1 MAETDVT
8 QTTATTQAPP
18 EKSGGFPPFDTST
31 FPSQL
36 FWLAIT
42 FGFLFVVLWRVAGP
56 RINGAITLRRNT
68 INEAITAAHK
78 AREDADVAS
87 SAYQSALAAARARAQ
102 ALAEQT
108 RQTMNAEIAKA
119 KAEADA
125 TAAKAMHDADARI
138 TATRTEARGHVANA
152 ARDAAV
158 AIVQR
163 LTGETVS
170 PEDAAKAVGV

>member
-18 EKSGGFPPFDTST
+18 EKSGGFPPFDTAT

-42 FGFLFVVLWRVAGP
+42 FGFLFVVLWKVAGP

-68 INEAITAAHK
+68 INDAIAAAHK
-78 AREDADVAS
+78 ARGDADTAS
-87 SAYQSALAAARARAQ
+87 AAYQTALAGARARAH

-108 RQTMNAEIAKA
+108 RQTMNAEFAKA
-119 KAEADA
+119 KTDADH
-125 TAAKAMHDADARI
+125 AASTAMHEADARI
-138 TATRTEARGHVANA
+138 V
-152 ARDAAV
+152 
-158 AIVQR
+158 
-163 LTGETVS
+163 
-170 PEDAAKAVGV
+170 

>member
-56 RINGAITLRRNT
+56 RINTAITGRRDT
-68 INEAITAAHK
+68 INAAIDEAARSRADAEAAQGAYEDALAK
-78 AREDADVAS
+78 ARG
-87 SAYQSALAAARARAQ
+87 RAN
-102 ALAEQT
+102 ALAEET
-108 RQTMNAEIAKA
+108 RGKLNAEIAHA

-125 TAAKAMHDADARI
+125 KAH
-138 TATRTEARGHVANA
+138 EA
-152 ARDAAV
+152 
-158 AIVQR
+158 
-163 LTGETVS
+163 
-170 PEDAAKAVGV
+170 